1 MAEQVVTINFP
12 LSEFEEIQKGWIKE
26 VLKEFTPSSPKEQ
39 EILTRKETSA
49 LLGISL
55 VTLNEYTKSGKI
67 PGYRLGSRIRYK
79 KHEVLNAL
87 NGIKKY
93 ER

>member
-1 MAEQVVTINFP
+1 MQEQISINIP
-12 LSEFEEIQKGWIKE
+12 LNEFEEIQKGWIKE
-26 VLKEFTPSSPKEQ
+26 ALREINPSSHKEE

-79 KHEVLNAL
+79 KQEVLDAL
-87 NGIKKY
+87 KGIKKY